1 MPNFIIKIF
10 IAKFLTN
17 FKVFELEHEFEPGDL
32 GYCCTEE
39 PKYCICCCI
48 VLQIAAKVSQ
58 SFYSKLVFSRFLLIL
73 RGGFPMR
80 FSPISSVY

>member
-10 IAKFLTN
+10 IANFLTN
-17 FKVFELEHEFEPGDL
+17 FKVVELEHEFEPGDL

-48 VLQIAAKVSQ
+48 VLQIAAKFLQVITQ
-58 SFYSKLVFSRFLLIL
+58 RGKFSLKYIF
-73 RGGFPMR
+73 FP
-80 FSPISSVY
+80 